1 MPDISV
7 VYFNSPNMFRFNKL
21 AVAMKVL
28 KHGLLRRQGGTVP
41 YEIDYYIKRRT
52 QFDRIDWLKMASPP
66 WLKRDVEIPMPA
78 HSGDKDVKSIN
89 EIIINLLKIIANSS
103 LTHIIT
109 DDLFTLEI
117 LDYTLNMIRASETM
131 YGEIRISYLG
141 SKEGLNNEEVFK
153 IEHWFDLIDM
163 EYSPPA
169 PTTGARMTS
178 CMFNIELDYY
188 ICDSKLQLSSDRL
201 MNLSSDRSEDV
212 SSQLSKLYMD
222 IERLR
227 TKRTSRTFTTK

>member
-7 VYFNSPNMFRFNKL
+7 VYFNSANMFRFNKL

-28 KHGLLRRQGGTVP
+28 KHGLLRRQGGTIP
-41 YEIDYYIKRRT
+41 YEVDYYIKRRT
-52 QFDRIDWLKMASPP
+52 QFERIDWLKMASHG
-66 WLKRDVEIPMPA
+66 KRDVEIPMPS

-117 LDYTLNMIRASETM
+117 LDYTLSMIKATETE
-131 YGEIRISYLG
+131 YGSIRISYLG

-153 IEHWFDLIDM
+153 MEHWFDLIDM

-169 PTTGARMTS
+169 PMTGARMTS
-178 CMFNIELDYY
+178 CIFNIELDYY

-201 MNLSSDRSEDV
+201 MNLSSDISEDV
-212 SSQLSKLYMD
+212 SSQVSKLYMD

-227 TKRTSRTFTTK
+227 TSRTSRTFKTK